1 MIWQFKV
8 SMVCFTLLVSL
19 IIGGWLYGGIMNIPD
34 KVAVWLGLIIMLLSS
49 FGMISLIW
57 GILAI

>member
-19 IIGGWLYGGIMNIPD
+19 IIGGEHYGSIRNIPV
-34 KVAVWLGLIIMLLSS
+34 KVATWLGLIIMLLSS
-49 FGMISLIW
+49 FGVISLIW

>member
-19 IIGGWLYGGIMNIPD
+19 IIGGRRYLRIRNIPD
-34 KVAVWLGLIIMLLSS
+34 IVYRWLGLIIMLLSS